1 MMNIAHLVVMMVD
14 STSETW
20 YELVND
26 ALGEYGV
33 LYRSKIHAALGEIS
47 HMRHLGRL
55 PPLGHTAVNLIGRVV
70 GRAHHGTQDPTQTA
84 KQRPRDPPGPWG
96 ARGR

>member
-26 ALGEYGV
+26 ASGERAV
-33 LYRSKIHAALGEIS
+33 LYRSRIHASLAEIS
-47 HMRHLGRL
+47 HMRHLG
-55 PPLGHTAVNLIGRVV
+55 PVP
-70 GRAHHGTQDPTQTA
+70 GRAETGPNLLQN
-84 KQRPRDPPGPWG
+84 RP
-96 ARGR
+96 